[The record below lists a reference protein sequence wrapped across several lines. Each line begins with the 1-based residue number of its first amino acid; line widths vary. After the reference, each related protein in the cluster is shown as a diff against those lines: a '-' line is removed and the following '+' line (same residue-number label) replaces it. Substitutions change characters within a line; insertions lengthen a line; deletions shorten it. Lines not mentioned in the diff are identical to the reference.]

1 MTTPPDSVDDS
12 RAALRD
18 EIAAFRKEMRLNIR
32 LNRLP
37 HIVLVIF
44 IITIAVKF

>member
-1 MTTPPDSVDDS
+1 MPDRASVGEN
-12 RAALRD
+12 RPGLRD